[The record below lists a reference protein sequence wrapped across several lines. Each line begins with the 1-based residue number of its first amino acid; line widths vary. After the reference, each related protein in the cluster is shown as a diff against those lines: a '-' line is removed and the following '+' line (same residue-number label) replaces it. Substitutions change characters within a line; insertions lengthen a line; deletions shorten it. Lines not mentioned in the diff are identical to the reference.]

1 MRSPWW
7 PETDS
12 MNTTSLA
19 LSRRGVLTAAAGAGV
34 AAVASH
40 AARSRDRTTPASAPE
55 PPAPPGPRGYH
66 VTDHVKRYY
75 RTTQV

>member
-34 AAVASH
+34 AAVAIH
-40 AARSRDRTTPASAPE
+40 AGRSTDRIAPASAPE
-55 PPAPPGPRGYH
+55 PPTPPEPRGYR

-75 RTTQV
+75 RTAQV